1 METIKSLDKTSFNNL
16 FLAFSEAFKDYDIQI
31 SKPELEVMLSRR
43 GFIPKLSFGAFDN
56 DQLVSFTLNGIG
68 TFNELQTAY
77 DTGTGTIEAYRGRG
91 LASRIFMHSIPELK
105 DAGVQQYLLE
115 VLQHNKKAI
124 SVYQKLGFQVSRE
137 FNYFREKVENVRPVS
152 GELPAKYQI
161 QPIDL
166 KLIKQM
172 NSFLDFVPSWQN
184 SFEAIARCL
193 TDFLM
198 WGVFT
203 GEELAG
209 YCIFE
214 SKSGDI
220 TQIAVAQEH
229 RKRGLATCLMQEAIK
244 NNRHRNLKLIN
255 SDIRCEAMTR
265 CCASI
270 GLTLQGQQFEM
281 IRKI

>member
-1 METIKSLDKTSFNNL
+1 METIKSLDKTSFDKL

-31 SKPELEVMLSRR
+31 SKPELKVMLTRR
-43 GFIPKLSFGAFDN
+43 GFIPELSFGAFDN
-56 DQLVSFTLNGIG
+56 DLLVSFTLNGIG
-68 TFNELQTAY
+68 TFNGLQTAY
-77 DTGTGTIEAYRGRG
+77 DTGTGTIEAYRGKG
-91 LASRIFMHSIPELK
+91 LASRIFMYSIPVLR

-115 VLQHNKKAI
+115 VLQHNRKAI
-124 SVYQKLGFQVSRE
+124 SVYKKLGFQVSRE
-137 FNYFREKVENVRPVS
+137 FNYFSERVENVRIGS

-166 KLIKQM
+166 KLMKQM
-172 NSFLDFVPSWQN
+172 NSFVDFVPSWQN

-198 WGVFT
+198 WGVFA

-214 SKSGDI
+214 PKSGDI
-220 TQIAVAQEH
+220 TQIAIAQEH
-229 RKRGLATCLMQEAIK
+229 RKQGLATCLLREAVK
-244 NNRHRNLKLIN
+244 NNRHPNLKIIN
-255 SDIRCEAMTR
+255 SDICCEVMTR
-265 CCASI
+265 FAASI